1 MFPIPSNIYITHYS
15 SHKCFNIQITNG
27 KPLKKKNDKFKKQNQ
42 HGEAPMKMH
51 PAISVSEI
59 NLVFL
64 KKVTKSSV
72 PITGLS

>member
-1 MFPIPSNIYITHYS
+1 
-15 SHKCFNIQITNG
+15 
-27 KPLKKKNDKFKKQNQ
+27 
-42 HGEAPMKMH
+42 MKMH